1 MRRIVYGL
9 IGVAWILV
17 PIGCQGDP
25 DASPDETPSVSGEAS
40 PESEAPVEV
49 SSFVPLGVSGE
60 LIVTDDEF
68 RFRPCDG
75 AEWWTVVD
83 GTGGELARIPER
95 LESGERPVYA
105 HLVFAR
111 SDGEEDAQPG
121 REGARPGE
129 EGAQPAR
136 GGPGAE
142 VSEIRSAFP
151 EGWGCPDVL
160 PDTEVQARGNEP
172 FWGVDIDG
180 GTARFRTPDEID
192 GIEYTAGA
200 WRETTDGWRFE
211 AERDFVDGIAYL
223 TVEITEERCY
233 DSMSGAWYPFA
244 SRVSEGGTDY
254 RGCALEGRRA
264 GDLTSRTAPGG

>member
-1 MRRIVYGL
+1 MYGL
-9 IGVAWILV
+9 LVVAWVLV
-17 PIGCQGDP
+17 PVGCQGDP

-40 PESEAPVEV
+40 PESEATVEV

-60 LIVTDDEF
+60 LIVTDDF

-83 GTGGELARIPER
+83 GTDGELARIPER

-105 HLVFAR
+105 HLVF
-111 SDGEEDAQPG
+111 
-121 REGARPGE
+121 
-129 EGAQPAR
+129 AQPAR

-160 PDTEVQARGNEP
+160 PDTELQARGNEP

-180 GTARFRTPDEID
+180 STARFRTPDEID

-200 WRETTDGWRFE
+200 WRESSDGWRFE

-223 TVEITEERCY
+223 TVEIIEERCY

-254 RGCALEGRRA
+254 RGCALEGRRT
-264 GDLTSRTAPGG
+264 GELTSRTAPGG